1 MRKKSLCL
9 IGTLG
14 LILVLAICFLGCNPS
29 PGPAGPQGER
39 GPQGIQGIQGEP
51 GPKLIVAMGYVED
64 LSLGEEGTPQLLD
77 GFNVKEVSW
86 DVINRCYTITLTS
99 PNSGK
104 YDYVILV
111 TPVGNEPVYTTTTW
125 ERKGEFH
132 VIIHRKAGD
141 GNIPGSFQFV
151 VFRYP

>member
-1 MRKKSLCL
+1 
-9 IGTLG
+9 
-14 LILVLAICFLGCNPS
+14 LGCNPS

-125 ERKGEFH
+125 ERKENFM
-132 VIIHRKAGD
+132 
-141 GNIPGSFQFV
+141 
-151 VFRYP
+151 